1 MSAKKLLNLFRAAA
15 VCLAVLVSPA
25 ARAEECAA
33 VCRADN
39 TACQQKCSGPGV
51 ADCRSACVH
60 DFFDCRCECG
70 ERSYCAVSDPR
81 PGCRL
86 LAQKRNVSQPREAS
100 AVSGRRPASM
110 SMRASSGAPSGRA
123 KPKSRR

>member
-33 VCRADN
+33 VFRADN

-51 ADCRSACVH
+51 S
-60 DFFDCRCECG
+60 DCRCECG

-81 PGCRL
+81 TGCRL
-86 LAQKRNVSQPREAS
+86 LEQKRSVYQPREES

-110 SMRASSGAPSGRA
+110 SMR
-123 KPKSRR
+123 